1 MANSSSTDNQDLDLG
16 QLSKKVKN
24 YFSRFNDA
32 IFDGILFIKRNSI
45 ILIILIILGAGLGY
59 YKDKTSA
66 VYEQKIFV
74 IPNFGSVDYL
84 YEEIKYLSSKI
95 KLQDAEFIKTAGKI
109 DIEKFS
115 KIEIKPVVEIYDFI
129 EDKDIDEDDRKFQ
142 LFKLISENGDM
153 TKVLKDNTTAKYYKN
168 HIITISTN
176 GEVNKSEV
184 VTPIMRYLN
193 SNLYYLSMKD
203 HYAKNLDAKIAA
215 NDTMIKQIDAII
227 NDFSSRGKTS
237 NMVYYND
244 NTDLSLLIKQ
254 KNRLVKELG
263 QTKIDRAN
271 ADNVIKETSVVL
283 NVGSTSLLVGMMK
296 IIVPIL
302 FVISF
307 VIGVKFRDFY
317 RYQVNKRKTIISA

>member
-317 RYQVNKRKTIISA
+317 RYQVNKRKTFISA

>member
-302 FVISF
+302 FVIAF
-307 VIGVKFRDFY
+307 IIGVKFRDFY
-317 RYQVNKRKTIISA
+317 RYQVNKRKAIISA